1 MIDLRNYRNIQTN
14 MFVRLDVPGY
24 QVLTFS
30 DYHRSLT
37 LNGTSYVGLGQLLS
51 ISDTSSNLRAAPAD
65 ITVAISGIPS
75 GRIAEFLNY
84 KIKGSAISIL
94 RAFSDSQ
101 TGELLNI
108 TGNPVGKFQGIVS
121 NYEITD
127 DLDIGA
133 DTGSVTINIS
143 ATSVVE
149 LLNNK
154 ISGRRTNPTD
164 QLKLYPNDQ
173 SMNRVP
179 SLAKSNFNFGAPK

>member
-1 MIDLRNYRNIQTN
+1 MIDLRNYRNLQTN
-14 MFVRLDVPGY
+14 MFVRLDIPGY

-30 DYHRSLT
+30 DYHRSLS
-37 LNGTSYVGLGQLLS
+37 LNGTNYTGLGQLLS
-51 ISDTSSNLRAAPAD
+51 ISDTASNLRAAPAD
-65 ITVAISGIPS
+65 IVVAISGIPS
-75 GRIAEFLNY
+75 GRISEFLTY

-94 RAFSDSQ
+94 RAFSDSE
-101 TGELLNI
+101 TGEILNI
-108 TGNPVGKFQGIVS
+108 AGNPVGKFQGIVS

-133 DTGSVTINIS
+133 DTGTVTINIS

-164 QLKLYPNDQ
+164 QLNLYPGDQ

-179 SLAKSNFNFGAPK
+179 NLAKSNFNFGAPK